1 MLENHLLRRLFKGLT
16 LVLLLYIVLAG
27 FTRTLPPVGTL
38 EQSSRNLFFHVPMWF
53 SMYLMMLLSLVWS
66 ICQLRTDRVD
76 YDIKAREAASIGV
89 FFGLMGL
96 LTGMVW
102 SRVTWGE
109 ALPASDPYAWW
120 AWDPKQTMALAAVLI
135 YLAYFVLRS
144 SVEDPRKRARL
155 SAVYNV
161 FAAAA
166 LFPLTYIIPRTVPSL
181 HPGGADGNPI
191 NFKDSGIEYRFVFY
205 PAIIAFMFLGLW
217 LLELRVRQA
226 RLQHRLDDKQ
236 STSH

>member
-1 MLENHLLRRLFKGLT
+1 MLESPRLRWLFKGVTLL
-16 LVLLLYIVLAG
+16 LVLYVVIAG
-27 FTRTLPPVGTL
+27 LTRTLPQVSTL
-38 EQSSRNLFFHVPMWF
+38 GQTSRNLFFHVPMWF

-66 ICQLRTDRVD
+66 IRYLLRDD
-76 YDIKAREAASIGV
+76 ADLDLKAREAARMGV
-89 FFGLMGL
+89 FFGLLGL
-96 LTGMVW
+96 TTGMVW

-109 ALPASDPYAWW
+109 LLPASDPYAWW

-135 YLAYFVLRS
+135 YLAYFILRS
-144 SVEDPRKRARL
+144 SVEEPRKRARL

-191 NFKDSGIEYRFVFY
+191 NFRDSGIEYRFVFY
-205 PAIIAFMFLGLW
+205 PAVIAFMLLGLW
-217 LLELRVRQA
+217 VLELRVRQG
-226 RLQHRLDDKQ
+226 RIQRHLSPD
-236 STSH
+236 TE

>member
-1 MLENHLLRRLFKGLT
+1 LFKGFTLL
-16 LVLLLYIVLAG
+16 LVLYVVVAG
-27 FTRTLPPVGTL
+27 LTRTLPQVSTL
-38 EQSSRNLFFHVPMWF
+38 GQTSRNLFFHVPMWF

-66 ICQLRTDRVD
+66 IRYLLRDD
-76 YDIKAREAASIGV
+76 ADLDLKAREAARMGV
-89 FFGLMGL
+89 FFGLLGL
-96 LTGMVW
+96 TTGMVW

-109 ALPASDPYAWW
+109 LLPASDPYAWW

-135 YLAYFVLRS
+135 YLAYFILRS
-144 SVEDPRKRARL
+144 SVEEPRKRARL

-191 NFKDSGIEYRFVFY
+191 NFRDSGIEYRLVFY
-205 PAIIAFMFLGLW
+205 PAVIAFMLLGLW
-217 LLELRVRQA
+217 VLELRVRKGRIQ
-226 RLQHRLDDKQ
+226 RQLLPD
-236 STSH
+236 SE